1 MEILLKTKQA
11 NNPAFG
17 FLTPSDPIHGFYR
30 HLVYMLKTKQY
41 APKSGESEESN
52 KPSLV
57 PYSSGRKKKYL
68 SDYSMSSSLSLMYVS
83 EYYNMYIVDVYCVL

>member
-57 PYSSGRKKKYL
+57 PYSSGRLKNRICQL
-68 SDYSMSSSLSLMYVS
+68 L
-83 EYYNMYIVDVYCVL
+83 